1 MAHAIIEYSANI
13 EDRLKL
19 DELIEKIHNA
29 AINSGV
35 FPIGGMRTRA
45 ARRDHYRIADGH
57 PDNGFVHVL
66 MKLGPGR
73 DVATKKKAQDFI
85 FAAIDEHL
93 LPLVKKCPLAVSFE
107 MVELPENRINQNNIH
122 DYLKARKDAG

>member
-1 MAHAIIEYSANI
+1 
-13 EDRLKL
+13 
-19 DELIEKIHNA
+19 
-29 AINSGV
+29 
-35 FPIGGMRTRA
+35 MRTRA

>member
-13 EDRLKL
+13 EDRLEL
-19 DELIEKIHNA
+19 DVLIEKVHLA

-35 FPIGGMRTRA
+35 FPAGGMRTRA
-45 ARRDHYRIADGH
+45 ARRDHFRIADGH

-66 MKLGPGR
+66 VKLGPGR
-73 DVATKKKAQDFI
+73 DDETKKKAQDHI

-93 LPLVKKCPLAVSFE
+93 APLVENWPLAVSFE